1 MRGPGLANYI
11 FSRVGGGKSHL
22 GCKGSPPPRS
32 MGVKGAKG
40 SKNPYL
46 IGKDLYGKNLFLG
59 IFYQL
64 SNYLVE
70 AKILM
75 V

>member
-11 FSRVGGGKSHL
+11 FSRVGGGKSNL
-22 GCKGSPPPRS
+22 GSIRAPPRF
-32 MGVKGAKG
+32 MGGEGAKG
-40 SKNPYL
+40 SQSPYL
-46 IGKDLYGKNLFLG
+46 IVKDLYAKNLFLG

>member
-11 FSRVGGGKSHL
+11 FSRVGGGKSNL
-22 GCKGSPPPRS
+22 GSKGSPLDLW
-32 MGVKGAKG
+32 GGGGAKG
-40 SKNPYL
+40 SQNPYL
-46 IGKDLYGKNLFLG
+46 IGKDLYAKNLFLG

>member
-1 MRGPGLANYI
+1 MANYI
-11 FSRVGGGKSHL
+11 FSRVGGGKYNL
-22 GCKGSPPPRS
+22 GSKGSPLDLCL
-32 MGVKGAKG
+32 MEGEGAKG
-40 SKNPYL
+40 SQNPYL
-46 IGKDLYGKNLFLG
+46 IGKDLYAKNLFLG

-64 SNYLVE
+64 SNCLVE